1 MTRLRSSR
9 ACHEVMKKEKC
20 PGANVRTPG
29 GGWRWSLSPP
39 PPPRVLDLSVVDLCG
54 RRTGP
59 RGLQRRRDYM
69 AEIGRDRDTVTS
81 HQPRPYRAKPTTDR
95 AVAPIDRY

>member
-1 MTRLRSSR
+1 MFGHL
-9 ACHEVMKKEKC
+9 A
-20 PGANVRTPG
+20 AG
-29 GGWRWSLSPP
+29 GDGRYHP